1 MNLSKNKSRLLGLT
15 SIILILLVAFS
26 FVFMAQSGIKA
37 KAGKITVTNE
47 TGILP
52 VNELLKTDRDDTA
65 TSVGDKSIF
74 DINTLTNL
82 FEALTGVTGA
92 TLNDVKNEMAK
103 SQYNSGKAGDG
114 TYTPNTSTNDYSNA
128 KVGSI
133 HYGMNAQDIRG
144 VTGGKNIE
152 VKFGGQTWEVA
163 TLTTT
168 GDPSDV
174 SKGDVV
180 LTLLLKDAIDGYKTY
195 WNGWQTATSNIYLH
209 TEKYASSFYSSSMIR
224 SIILNGKGSDGK
236 DVMYTEDGN
245 TLVKLGSGT
254 KATPI
259 ANYDSTWAIFTDIN
273 AKKNVTK
280 FLVKPKDVLYM
291 QDENLYDVDNIN
303 QSNKQEGSG
312 QNEAAK
318 NKLPSSLGTPTN
330 GYNQNR
336 WYNQYNSQVHVH
348 LEQEKSVYDTNINL
362 GGGVNLI
369 YNSANNDPTYFTWAD
384 DLMWLPSWAEVGR
397 GGTGSEAGLWGLNN
411 SQRTYSNSSTTA
423 NQYWLRSGKN
433 GSSDGACVVA
443 TGGGTTLVNTRLSEL
458 AIRPAINLNLTSAA
472 KSTATKLPAPTNVEV
487 EYTGRDLDLD
497 AAVAQGTANWW
508 TDDVKDRVKATY
520 YKDQV
525 QGYPKEID
533 TYTVK
538 LSLKD
543 TKDSWGDSTKDDKTI
558 EYKVVPRKLQFPKWD
573 TTNGGAKP
581 FRGSAG
587 VTFDLYYDSDFLSN
601 LNTLTGKDYF
611 DLVDVTT
618 PTDITKQSG
627 GWKYKA
633 IDAKKYDLTFTLKDT
648 ARYEWA
654 KGAPSD
660 GKLPFEVTKKII
672 NVTLTA
678 DDGVA
683 DSLTGREGNS
693 VNAVLTIPPNQI
705 EVGYDAKITI
715 RAKRSSAAPSDVSKV
730 ITLNDTS
737 GSESIT
743 LDLSDVSANSNLYNL
758 SIDCS
763 SAEYEFVVTNTPTL
777 KVDEDN
783 KNVLRW
789 QLYVGGKAQ
798 VGYYI
803 DCDIDDTTKTVTF
816 DKKTIYYTGKY
827 AEFKA
832 SATPMGYSLKTTSY
846 NGGYEMNTTDPMST
860 NTKKGINADDYTTI
874 VDVYKNDDTSVVVT
888 FKINWTIAPA
898 LFDMSGVK
906 WLNNGD
912 LPYDGGLAVSAEI
925 DTNTLPKGLKVQ
937 AYYTNQGANVTDS
950 GTAGVEFELDPA
962 YDGNYVLP
970 VKPDPTDPTAP
981 ATYTGTFNWDQPW
994 QVVPRTIS
1002 TASWQSVNHPDS
1014 GKNFNILQLKDPAAN
1029 TIVDYTYYETD
1040 SHGVIPSGAVGLTVN
1055 DLELPADG
1063 AKWYVAVPNLTD
1075 SNNYKFDKS
1084 NPKSRPFMVGA
1095 INASIIR
1102 FSVEP
1107 AKTEFAYNTQ
1117 PRQIV
1122 VQTTG
1127 ANLNNGYFDVAYF
1140 KEDGYTL
1147 MDGAPIECGNYWV
1160 EITLKTMYSNRFAQ
1174 EGDTKFEF
1182 SIVPAEIDPNWID
1195 TARPPVL
1202 KLEYG
1207 QIYAL

>member
-1 MNLSKNKSRLLGLT
+1 KS
-15 SIILILLVAFS
+15 
-26 FVFMAQSGIKA
+26 
-37 KAGKITVTNE
+37 
-47 TGILP
+47 
-52 VNELLKTDRDDTA
+52 
-65 TSVGDKSIF
+65 
-74 DINTLTNL
+74 
-82 FEALTGVTGA
+82 
-92 TLNDVKNEMAK
+92 
-103 SQYNSGKAGDG
+103 
-114 TYTPNTSTNDYSNA
+114 
-128 KVGSI
+128 
-133 HYGMNAQDIRG
+133 
-144 VTGGKNIE
+144 
-152 VKFGGQTWEVA
+152 
-163 TLTTT
+163 
-168 GDPSDV
+168 
-174 SKGDVV
+174 
-180 LTLLLKDAIDGYKTY
+180 
-195 WNGWQTATSNIYLH
+195 
-209 TEKYASSFYSSSMIR
+209 
-224 SIILNGKGSDGK
+224 
-236 DVMYTEDGN
+236 
-245 TLVKLGSGT
+245 
-254 KATPI
+254 
-259 ANYDSTWAIFTDIN
+259 
-273 AKKNVTK
+273 
-280 FLVKPKDVLYM
+280 
-291 QDENLYDVDNIN
+291 
-303 QSNKQEGSG
+303 
-312 QNEAAK
+312 
-318 NKLPSSLGTPTN
+318 
-330 GYNQNR
+330 
-336 WYNQYNSQVHVH
+336 
-348 LEQEKSVYDTNINL
+348 
-362 GGGVNLI
+362 
-369 YNSANNDPTYFTWAD
+369 
-384 DLMWLPSWAEVGR
+384 
-397 GGTGSEAGLWGLNN
+397 
-411 SQRTYSNSSTTA
+411 
-423 NQYWLRSGKN
+423 
-433 GSSDGACVVA
+433 
-443 TGGGTTLVNTRLSEL
+443 
-458 AIRPAINLNLTSAA
+458 
-472 KSTATKLPAPTNVEV
+472 
-487 EYTGRDLDLD
+487 
-497 AAVAQGTANWW
+497 
-508 TDDVKDRVKATY
+508 
-520 YKDQV
+520 
-525 QGYPKEID
+525 
-533 TYTVK
+533 
-538 LSLKD
+538 
-543 TKDSWGDSTKDDKTI
+543 
-558 EYKVVPRKLQFPKWD
+558 
-573 TTNGGAKP
+573 

-587 VTFDLYYDSDFLSN
+587 VTFDLYYDGDYLAN
-601 LNTLTGKDYF
+601 LHTLTGKDYF

-633 IDAKKYDLTFTLKDT
+633 VDAKKYDLTFTIKDT
-648 ARYEWA
+648 AHYEWA

-678 DDGVA
+678 DDGVTDA
-683 DSLTGREGNS
+683 LTGREGNS
-693 VNAVLTIPPNQI
+693 VNAILTIPPNQI
-705 EVGYDAKITI
+705 EVGYDAKISI
-715 RAKRSSAAPSDVSKV
+715 RAQRSGAAPSDVTSL

-737 GSESIT
+737 GTENIT

-832 SATPMGYSLKTTSY
+832 SAMPMGYSLKTTSY
-846 NGGYEMNTTDPMST
+846 NGGYEMNTTDPTST

-888 FKINWTIAPA
+888 FKIHWTIAPA

-950 GTAGVEFELDPA
+950 GTAGVEFELDSD
-962 YDGNYVLP
+962 YEGNYILP
-970 VKPDPTDPTAP
+970 VKPDPTDPNAA

-1014 GKNFNILQLKDPAAN
+1014 GKNFNILQLKDPAAA

-1147 MDGAPIECGNYWV
+1147 MDGAPIECGKYWV

-1174 EGDTKFEF
+1174 EGETKFEF

-1207 QIYAL
+1207 QIYALEYTIIDEAGNEITGINSLVADTKYQIKAAIKPAYQNNIKFSVPDSYGSVYDTDYFTFSLTQAQIDAGLDDPNDPKNPNYPQIDPDVPNNTPNDPNADDNNPSSGNNNGGNGSGTLDDILNKLKEIPLWQLIASIISIILIIIFVSKTVKYDGERKKFKKKSDKLESSVYAASFLGLAFSAWTAIACVLMALAVVTFIIMLIAKSRRNKAEEEYEDLLEEFNRNKRDEEKAEEKEEARKRDENMRMMFMGMMGGNGNMGQSVPQEAYAGGYGIGADEIRGIISETVTALLPGVQQALPQQASSNDELVNRLIEQNEMLMQKLAEHPQEKSSQNDEVIQRLVENQELLMQKMAEKSVERVVEKEVAATGINEEVIKQIIDKNDERIETLMQKILELSANQPQQQVQVIEKEVPVEKIVEKVVEVPVEVEKIVEKEVIKEVPVEKVVEKIVEKEVKVHVPAPEKPKKEVAPRLTLDEAYALLSKQQQKYFDGLRQYALSKPNAKEKKSTYAITIGQSTINPLLKLTIKKDMTVALFKMEDEYLKDIKRDASSDGTKVKVKETEVAIADAQACKVAKN